1 MTAKTNIILVGFMGT
16 GKTSVGRK
24 LAAALQMSFLDMDD
38 MIQQRAGKQIS
49 RIFAEEGE
57 KHFRKLERELVCEL
71 CSQSD
76 LIIATGGGVV
86 LNPDN
91 IRDFARS
98 GLVVCLSATP
108 EVILQ
113 RVGKETYRPL
123 LNEEDKMGKIRGIL
137 STRQHLYDAIPCLIN
152 TDPLSINQVVEQIM
166 EHYISSPPQPGMA
179 RT

>member
-113 RVGKETYRPL
+113 RVGKETHRPL